1 MKRSNLLK
9 WVAAVLVATS
19 MPAWAG
25 SWQTQT
31 VVANGG
37 IGPWIAIDGTGNLAV
52 GWGFSAYPISEN
64 LASTGAIGKPWSP
77 AVDLTGQVSGV
88 LDLPQLHASASGNFT
103 AIYNQG
109 DPAVSMFVDHP
120 AGGGWTTPA
129 QIPGSSEA
137 GQITQYFPV
146 FTSNDNGD
154 QAITWGGGGPR
165 GTANPIQVAV
175 RPAGGVWATPATIAT
190 GTYVTIDGMV
200 TAADGTTAVSWE
212 SYRATCG
219 SRTCKTTNWTLHV
232 STLAPGSHTWVD
244 SGALLV
250 SASSQNH
257 GNLAADGNHNIGV
270 ISISGGNVVSL
281 VRHSNGVWTSPVT
294 VASTSAL
301 GIITSHAPNEPNDN
315 RNYRS
320 DSAGHAM
327 LVGFGNVQN
336 SNLAEVD
343 GNLGTNTWGAVTVI
357 TGSDQN
363 PGNYRLAVSSAG
375 QAIVAY
381 PLTLSPNI
389 TRAVVR
395 PGPTSAWG
403 APATVGNANDSAAL
417 PLTVAINSSGQAA
430 VAFSAYTS
438 DFTSFIDY
446 VNTYIP

>member
-1 MKRSNLLK
+1 MKSSKQWK
-9 WVAAVLVATS
+9 WVVALLVATS

-25 SWQTQT
+25 TWQTQT

-37 IGPWIAIDGTGNLAV
+37 IGPWIAIDVSGNLAV
-52 GWGFSAYPISEN
+52 AWGYSAYPISEN
-64 LASTGAIGKPWSP
+64 LVSTGGIGKPWSP
-77 AVDLTGQVSGV
+77 AVDLTGQVTGV

-120 AGGGWTTPA
+120 AGGGWSTPA

-137 GQITQYFPV
+137 GQVTQYFPI
-146 FTSNDNGD
+146 FTSDNNGD
-154 QAITWGGGGPR
+154 QAIVWGGGGPR

-175 RPAGGVWATPATIAT
+175 RPAGGVWSTPVTIAT

-200 TAADGTTAVSWE
+200 TAPDGTTAISWE
-212 SYRATCG
+212 SYTASCG
-219 SRTCKTTNWTLHV
+219 SRVCKTTNWTLHV
-232 STLAPGSHTWVD
+232 STHAPGSQTWVD

-257 GNLAADGNHNIGV
+257 GSLAADGNHNIGV
-270 ISISGGNVVSL
+270 ISISGSNVVSL

-301 GIITSHAPNEPNDN
+301 GLDLSHTPNEPADN
-315 RNYRS
+315 RS
-320 DSAGHAM
+320 FACDAAGDATV
-327 LVGFGNVQN
+327 VGWGNVQDT
-336 SNLAEVD
+336 NLVAVN
-343 GNLGTNTWGAVTVI
+343 GNLQTNTWGAVNVI
-357 TGSDQN
+357 TGSDPY
-363 PGNYRLAVSSAG
+363 PGYFRLAVSSAG

-381 PLTLSPNI
+381 PLTLSTNI

-403 APATVGNANDSAAL
+403 APATVGNANDSEAL
-417 PLTVAINSSGQAA
+417 PITVAINSSGQAA

-438 DFTSFIDY
+438 DFTSFINY
-446 VNTYIP
+446 VNTYVP